1 MKLRVVGWT
10 YYDNHLFKEGYVNW
24 AARNALVDEIRKNG
38 YLFSGYDH
46 QECYNCA
53 PVFNDGKI
61 RRFSQRGFAD
71 VMAEA
76 NGDNYYMA
84 YSLYMFGLDRSMCKY
99 PEKEIYTD
107 DVEAEKNLEE
117 TFVVEVDEQ
126 TFANTQTVKRL
137 ETGSYVSIK
146 KKIKLL
152 DSPKLRYIDEGDT
165 LVLTCNGKHSAFRI
179 LDVERDRGLS
189 SEELHKYQDKMNPYD
204 NPKGYEKVRKEFM
217 ALPVYVNLEVK
228 KRRKYQFDNQGE

>member
-10 YYDNHLFKEGYVNW
+10 YYENTLFKEGDVNW
-24 AARNALVDEIRKNG
+24 AARNALVDEISKNG

-76 NGDNYYMA
+76 NGDNDYMA
-84 YSLYMFGLDRSMCKY
+84 YTWYMFGLNRAKCKY

-126 TFANTQTVKRL
+126 TFANTSTVKRL
-137 ETGSYVSIK
+137 ETGSYVFINRT
-146 KKIKLL
+146 IKLL
-152 DSPKLRYIDEGDT
+152 DSPKLRYIAEGDT

-179 LDVERDRGLS
+179 MEVERDRGLS